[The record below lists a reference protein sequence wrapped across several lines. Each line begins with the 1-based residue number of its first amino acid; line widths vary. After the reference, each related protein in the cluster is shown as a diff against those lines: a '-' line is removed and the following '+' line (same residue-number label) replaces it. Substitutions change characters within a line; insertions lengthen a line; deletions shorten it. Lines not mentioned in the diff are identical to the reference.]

1 MEPRL
6 KANAT
11 ETWELGMAV
20 GTTTGVAAPSP
31 ASPAATRST
40 VVAGAATRS
49 TVVAGAAVATA
60 GMASLPEAP
69 VPYHWAV
76 PSGAVAQTRKAR

>member
-1 MEPRL
+1 MEPGL

-31 ASPAATRST
+31 ASP
-40 VVAGAATRS
+40 AATRS